1 MSKPTKTLAKLLSG
15 DSDASLRFEEV
26 CALLVRLGFGK
37 RIRGSHHIF
46 TRAGIETLID
56 LQPQQGKCKPYQVRQ
71 IREVLT
77 KFNISL

>member
-1 MSKPTKTLAKLLSG
+1 MSKPAKTFAKVLSG
-15 DSDASLRFEEV
+15 GSDASIRFEDA

-56 LQPQQGKCKPYQVRQ
+56 LQPLHGKCKPYQVRQ
-71 IREVLT
+71 IREVLI

>member
-1 MSKPTKTLAKLLSG
+1 MSKRAKTLAKILSG
-15 DSDASLRFEEV
+15 DSDAGIRFEEA
-26 CALLVRLGFGK
+26 CMLLEQLGFGK

-46 TRAGIETLID
+46 TRTGIEALID